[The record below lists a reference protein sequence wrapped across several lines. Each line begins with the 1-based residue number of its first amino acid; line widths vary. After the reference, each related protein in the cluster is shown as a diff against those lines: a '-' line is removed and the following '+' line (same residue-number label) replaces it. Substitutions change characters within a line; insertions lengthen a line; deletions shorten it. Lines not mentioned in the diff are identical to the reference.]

1 MRSANI
7 HWDSQAHRLYRFIDE
22 LTLATSKHMSPFKYR
37 VLTAILVI
45 VLPMANLASAGTSR
59 SMKSG
64 FSSQKSQSQRSSG
77 SDSNKSSSTSFGS
90 FGQQRGATSGRSD
103 SALNRDLEKNQAQQQ
118 ALKNLDA
125 RNQQKSAT
133 HPEQQ
138 SSVTGKPLSPVQ
150 SVPQIAPAVTPQASV
165 APTVIV
171 QRESSSMGAAFMGF
185 MLGQAISRPHTA
197 PSYDTRRNDL
207 EPIAGGDDASYKN
220 SAVNE
225 PAGSA
230 VGAAKVP
237 AVKPVESESIGWHM
251 LRFMLWL
258 TFLSGLAWVSF
269 KLYRFFLPR
278 RQELSHYSLGK
289 V

>member
-1 MRSANI
+1 
-7 HWDSQAHRLYRFIDE
+7 
-22 LTLATSKHMSPFKYR
+22 MSPFKHR

-45 VLPMANLASAGTSR
+45 VLPMANIANAGTSR

-64 FSSQKSQSQRSSG
+64 FSSQKSQPLRSSG
-77 SDSNKSSSTSFGS
+77 SVSNKSSSTSFGS
-90 FGQQRGATSGRSD
+90 FGQQRGATSGRPD
-103 SALNRDLEKNQAQQQ
+103 SALNRDLEKSQAQQQ

-125 RNQQKSAT
+125 RNQQKTAS

-138 SSVTGKPLSPVQ
+138 NSVTGRPLSPAQ
-150 SVPQIAPAVTPQASV
+150 NAAQATPQMTQAPV

-185 MLGQAISRPHTA
+185 MLGQAISRPHSVPSA
-197 PSYDTRRNDL
+197 PSYDTRRNEL

-220 SAVNE
+220 SGINE
-225 PAGSA
+225 PANSGLG
-230 VGAAKVP
+230 VAKVP
-237 AVKPVESESIGWHM
+237 AVKPVESESTGWHM
-251 LRFMLWL
+251 LRFLLWL

-269 KLYRFFLPR
+269 KLYRFFVPR